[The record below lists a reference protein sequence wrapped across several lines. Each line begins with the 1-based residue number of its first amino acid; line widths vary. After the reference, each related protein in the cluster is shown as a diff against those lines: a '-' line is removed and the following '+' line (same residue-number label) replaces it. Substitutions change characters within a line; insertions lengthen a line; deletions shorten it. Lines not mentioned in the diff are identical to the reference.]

1 MYACTDYGVK
11 DLLKHPVV
19 VMGGDVDLEGIEIVQ
34 RSWGYYKVLQTGKG
48 YKTKLLVVKPFGKS
62 KEQRHFK
69 RKEVWTYVSG
79 QRFGE
84 TIEIEPLEWHRL
96 QNDTPFE
103 LFIIETQLG
112 ECQEDD
118 IERKGK

>member
-1 MYACTDYGVK
+1 M
-11 DLLKHPVV
+11 LKHPVV
-19 VMGGDVDLEGIEIVQ
+19 VGSVTFTNTNDSTRYFEKDVDVVQ

-62 KEQRHFK
+62 AEQRHFK

-84 TIEIEPLEWHRL
+84 TKEIAPLEWHRL

-103 LFIIETQLG
+103 IFIIETQLG
-112 ECQEDD
+112 DCQEDD
-118 IERKGK
+118 IERKGE